1 MTIVLASANAGKVQ
15 ELKQILEPILP
26 AVEIIPAPEFLGN
39 WEIEETGE
47 TLEENAYLKA
57 THVFERLWRP
67 VIADD
72 TGLEVAALGGLPGV
86 RTARFAGPNAT
97 ALENNLLLLE
107 RLAGHTDRRA
117 QFRTVLCYRDNLRT
131 IFAEGTCSGTI
142 AEQPRG
148 TYGFGYDP
156 LFIPD
161 GYDRTFAE
169 MEPDEKNRISHRRRA
184 LEHLV
189 SQLRVLWNN
198 Q

>member
-1 MTIVLASANAGKVQ
+1 
-15 ELKQILEPILP
+15 
-26 AVEIIPAPEFLGN
+26 
-39 WEIEETGE
+39 
-47 TLEENAYLKA
+47 
-57 THVFERLWRP
+57 
-67 VIADD
+67 
-72 TGLEVAALGGLPGV
+72 
-86 RTARFAGPNAT
+86 
-97 ALENNLLLLE
+97 LE

-189 SQLRVLWNN
+189 SQLRMLWNN